1 MMMMMMTTGR
11 CHCEEGWKGEECN
24 VRLDECEVVIVI
36 VIIAIIITSIAD
48 ILEND
53 LK

>member
-1 MMMMMMTTGR
+1 MTTAR

-24 VRLDECEVVIVI
+24 VRLDECEVVIGV

>member
-1 MMMMMMTTGR
+1 MTTAR

-36 VIIAIIITSIAD
+36 VIIDIIITSIAD